1 MRTTKEFW
9 IVENFVARPSE
20 YVMPSGELT
29 YLSLHAQRFDSL
41 SQASAAI
48 AVWDLS
54 PKQWGVTRR
63 RLPGSSNRKLEHRS

>member
-9 IVENFVARPSE
+9 IVENSVARPSE

-29 YLSLHAQRFDSL
+29 YLSLHACRFDSPN
-41 SQASAAI
+41 QAFAAI
-48 AVWDLS
+48 ADWGLS

-63 RLPGSSNRKLEHRS
+63 RLPGTSNRKLEHRN